1 MQAQLVALAM
11 MLGGGLARVALEL
24 RDPLPQLLALG
35 GRRERRLLR
44 RPQPLQEPLVLNRRI
59 HRRGLEHADA
69 LLPLR
74 VLALELGEAPPEPLV
89 LARGGGSQ
97 ALRLRGLDGRGAL
110 ELGDPLAQHIDLLRG
125 DGRVALCRGAAVG
138 RLFCVDLGRPRLVG
152 QLPPTGRAALLQRRV
167 RGAELGDARR
177 EARNFIRGFG
187 GGALERLYSFLPC
200 GVGRLEL
207 AAAPFCLRERL
218 PQLLVLSAHGRVELG
233 DAPS

>member
-1 MQAQLVALAM
+1 
-11 MLGGGLARVALEL
+11 MLRGGLSQIALEL
-24 RDPLPQLLALG
+24 RDPLPKLLALR

-44 RPQPLQEPLVLNRRI
+44 RPQPLQEPLVLNRRV

-74 VLALELGEAPPEPLV
+74 VLALEVGEAPPEPLV

-110 ELGDPLAQHIDLLRG
+110 ELGDALAQHIDLLGG
-125 DGRVALCRGAAVG
+125 DGLILGRRGAAVG
-138 RLFCVDLGRPRLVG
+138 RLFRVDLGRPRLVG
-152 QLPPTGRAALLQRRV
+152 QLPPPGRAALLQRRV
-167 RGAELGDARR
+167 RGADLGDAGR

-187 GGALERLYSFLPC
+187 GGALERLYSFLPRD
-200 GVGRLEL
+200 VGRLEL
-207 AAAPFCLRERL
+207 AAAPLCLRERF
-218 PQLLVLSAHGRVELG
+218 PQLLVLAADRRVELG